1 RDFEMQQVL
10 DTAQLIIDTWPESD
24 RAIDA
29 RTAVARI
36 YRQAGEPDKA
46 AEWYSQVP
54 ETAQQY
60 ASAQLS
66 AGQSYWNAYLTNASL
81 PKEER
86 PPAEQLAEWKARA
99 EEHLSTGVARRQTQV
114 PAEEPTPDDLV
125 FGKLSL
131 VQIRNS

>member
-1 RDFEMQQVL
+1 E
-10 DTAQLIIDTWPESD
+10 
-24 RAIDA
+24 
-29 RTAVARI
+29 
-36 YRQAGEPDKA
+36 KA

-66 AGQSYWNAYLTNASL
+66 AGQSFWNAYLTKASL

-86 PPAEQLAEWKARA
+86 PPTEQLADWKAKA
-99 EEHLSTGVARRQTQV
+99 EQHLSVGVARRQQQV
-114 PAEEPTPDDLV
+114 PAEEATPDDLA

-131 VQIRNS
+131 VQIRNSEGVYKTTDGKVGAIALLDRKGVV